1 MNSLP
6 CSTFQP
12 ISCCCWFFSPHFSEK
27 VANFDQT
34 WHRSFGC
41 LAWFDSWKFFPIQ
54 MSIDCTLL
62 STASRLRLGLVK
74 DNNVIKTLAGPLLSN
89 NNLIIA

>member
-12 ISCCCWFFSPHFSEK
+12 ISCCYWFFSPHFSGK
-27 VANFDQT
+27 VANFKP
-34 WHRSFGC
+34 GIVL
-41 LAWFDSWKFFPIQ
+41 LAVSLGLIPIQ
-54 MSIDCTLL
+54 MSIDCMLL
-62 STASRLRLGLVK
+62 STVSRLRLGIVN

-89 NNLIIA
+89 DNLIIV